1 MKQYEV
7 NRMRTVAVVGHSGTG
22 KTSFVESALFL
33 SGSKAKKGTVE
44 SKTTTSDYLPEEHAK
59 LTSFSTSLIPIE
71 FKDYKINFLDTPGSE
86 EFVNEL
92 YQALSVVKGAVLVI
106 DGTKGIDIGSER
118 VLTEL
123 NERHIPTIIYVNK
136 MDKPNVKFEKILESI
151 QGVIG
156 YQAVPFLWPIV
167 DGEDF
172 KGYVNLVDMNKKLHE
187 GGSSEISDLDDAL
200 YAQVE
205 PFRTKIIE
213 SVAETSETLFDKHFA
228 GETISQEEIYEGL
241 RKGVLDG
248 DLKPIVFGSADL
260 NIGVNACLDIIKN
273 FMPAPNDLKPVEGK
287 RPDSDIVVE
296 RITSNDEPLSAY
308 VFKTTVD
315 PFMGSISLIKVFSG
329 VLKSGAEVYV
339 PNTGKTVKMGNIFT
353 MRGKEQI
360 EMDTIYAG
368 DIGAVAKIENLFTG
382 ATLTDPKNPV
392 VFELRKIQ
400 TPTMYI
406 GIHPKNKNDDNKLST
421 VLAKMRI
428 EDPTL
433 DIVRN
438 PETAQLLIGGQ
449 GLTHIGYII
458 DKMKNTYNLDVDMS
472 DQKIV
477 YRETIKAK
485 GDAEGKHKKQSGG
498 SGQFGVVRMRFEP
511 INPNEKEFEFSE
523 EVHGGSVPKNY
534 FPAVEKG
541 LIETFQKGPL
551 AGFPV
556 IGVKAILYDGQY
568 HDVDSNEI
576 SFKMAAN
583 LAFKNALPQVRP
595 TILEPVMALKIT
607 VKDDYVGDVM
617 GDANKRRGRVLGME
631 PIEGGRQVISAE
643 IPEVEIVKYT
653 VDLKAMTQGSGSFTR
668 TFARYEEV
676 PEMLIDRIIQEHTAQ
691 E

>member
-7 NRMRTVAVVGHSGTG
+7 SRMRAVAIVGHSGTG

-33 SGSKAKKGTVE
+33 SGTKAKKGTVE
-44 SKTTTSDYLPEEHAK
+44 TKTTTSDFYPEEHAK

-92 YQALSVVKGAVLVI
+92 YQALDVVKGAILVI
-106 DGTKGIDIGSER
+106 DGTKGIDIGSAR

-123 NERHIPTIIYVNK
+123 SERHIPTVIYVNK

-151 QGVIG
+151 QGVMG
-156 YQAVPFLWPIV
+156 YQAVPFLWPV
-167 DGEDF
+167 VEGEDF
-172 KGYVNLVDMNKKLHE
+172 KGYVNLVDMNKKVHE
-187 GGSSEISDLDDAL
+187 GGNSQIIELDDAT
-200 YAQVE
+200 AAEVE
-205 PFRTKIIE
+205 PFRLKIVE
-213 SVAETSETLFDKHFA
+213 SVAETSEALFDKHFA
-228 GETISQEEIYEGL
+228 GEEITQEEVYQGL

-260 NIGVNACLDIIKN
+260 NIGVNACLDIVKN
-273 FMPAPNDLKPVEGK
+273 FMAAPDDLNPVEGK
-287 RPDSDIVVE
+287 KPGTDEVIQRVSK
-296 RITSNDEPLSAY
+296 NDEPLSAY

-315 PFMGSISLIKVFSG
+315 PFMGSVSLIKVFSG
-329 VLKSGAEVYV
+329 VLKSGAEVLV
-339 PNTGKTVKMGNIFT
+339 PNTGKTVKLGNLFT
-353 MRGKEQI
+353 LRGKEQLD
-360 EMDTIYAG
+360 MDTIYAG

-382 ATLTDPKNPV
+382 ATLTDPKNPIIFAPSKV
-392 VFELRKIQ
+392 Q

-406 GIHPKNKNDDNKLST
+406 GIHPKNKNDDNKLSS
-421 VLAKMRI
+421 VLAKMKV

-438 PETAQLLIGGQ
+438 PETAQLLLGGH
-449 GLTHIGYII
+449 GLTHIGFIT
-458 DKMKNTYNLDVDMS
+458 DKMKNTYNLEVEMS

-511 INPNEKEFEFSE
+511 MNPNEVEFEFAE

-541 LIETFQKGPL
+541 LVETFQKGPL

-556 IGVKAILYDGQY
+556 IGIKAILYDGQY

-583 LAFKNALPQVRP
+583 LAFKNALDQVKP
-595 TILEPVMALKIT
+595 TILEPVMLLRIT
-607 VKDDYVGDVM
+607 VNDDYVGDVM

-631 PIEGGRQVISAE
+631 PLEGGRQIIVAE

-653 VDLKAMTQGSGSFTR
+653 VDLKALTQGSGSFTR
-668 TFARYEEV
+668 QFARYEEV
-676 PEMLIDRIIQEHTAQ
+676 PENLIDRIIKEHKT

>member
-7 NRMRTVAVVGHSGTG
+7 NRMRTVAIVGHTGTG

-33 SGSKAKKGTVE
+33 SGTKAKKGSVE
-44 SKTTTSDYLPEEHAK
+44 SKSTTSDYLPEEHAK
-59 LTSFSTSLIPIE
+59 LTSFSTSLVPIE

-92 YQALSVVKGAVLVI
+92 YQALDVVKGAILVI
-106 DGTKGIDIGSER
+106 DGTKAIDIGSER
-118 VLTEL
+118 VLNEL
-123 NERHIPTIIYVNK
+123 NERHIPTVIYVNK

-151 QGVIG
+151 QGTLG
-156 YQAVPFLWPIV
+156 YQAVPFLWPV
-167 DGEDF
+167 VEGEDF

-187 GGSSEISDLDDAL
+187 GGRSKITELDDATL
-200 YAQVE
+200 AQVE
-205 PFRTKIIE
+205 PFRTKIVE
-213 SVAETSETLFDKHFA
+213 SVAETSEALFDKHFA
-228 GETISQEEIYEGL
+228 GEAISQEEIYEGL

-273 FMPAPNDLKPVEGK
+273 FMPAPNDLKPVSGI
-287 RPDSDIVVE
+287 RPNSDIVIE
-296 RITSNDEPLSAY
+296 RDTRNDAPLSAY

-315 PFMGSISLIKVFSG
+315 PFMGTLSMIKVFSG
-329 VLKSGAEVYV
+329 VLKSGSEVLV
-339 PNTGKTVKMGNIFT
+339 PNTGKMVKIGNLFT
-353 MRGKEQI
+353 LRGKEQI
-360 EMDTIYAG
+360 EIDSIVAG

-382 ATLTDPKNPV
+382 ATLTDPKDPIL
-392 VFELRKIQ
+392 FETSKIQ

-421 VLAKMRI
+421 VLAKMKI
-428 EDPTL
+428 EDPTI

-449 GLTHIGYII
+449 GLTHISYIT
-458 DKMKNTYNLDVDMS
+458 DKMKNSYNLEVDMS

-511 INPNEKEFEFSE
+511 MNPNEKDFEFTE

-551 AGFPV
+551 AGFPI

-576 SFKMAAN
+576 SFKMAAS
-583 LAFKNALPQVRP
+583 LAFKNALPQVKP
-595 TILEPVMALKIT
+595 TILEPVMLLKIT
-607 VKDDYVGDVM
+607 VKDDYLGDVM

-631 PIEGGRQVISAE
+631 PLEGGRQNILAE

-668 TFARYEEV
+668 SFARYEEV
-676 PEMLIDRIIQEHTAQ
+676 PENLIDKIIQEHKLDA
-691 E
+691 

>member
-1 MKQYEV
+1 MKQYEI

-33 SGSKAKKGTVE
+33 SGTKAKKGTIE
-44 SKTTTSDYLPEEHAK
+44 TKSTTSDYLAEEHNK
-59 LTSFSTSLIPIE
+59 LASFSTSLIPIE
-71 FKDYKINFLDTPGSE
+71 FKDYKFNFLDTPGSE

-92 YQALSVVKGAVLVI
+92 YQSLDVVKGAVLVI
-106 DGTKGIDIGSER
+106 DGTKAIDIGSER

-151 QGVIG
+151 QSVIG
-156 YQAVPFLWPIV
+156 YQAVPFLWPV
-167 DGEDF
+167 VEGEDF
-172 KGYVNLVDMNKKLHE
+172 KGYVNLVDMNQKLHE
-187 GGSSEISDLDDAL
+187 DGSSQILELDEAMV
-200 YAQVE
+200 AQVE
-205 PFRTKIIE
+205 PFRTKIVE
-213 SVAETSETLFDKHFA
+213 SVAETSEELFDKHFA
-228 GETISQEEIYEGL
+228 GEKISQEEIYNGL

-273 FMPAPNDLKPVEGK
+273 FMPAPDDLKPVTGL

-296 RITSNDEPLSAY
+296 RISSNDEPLSAY

-329 VLKSGAEVYV
+329 VLKSGAEVLV
-339 PNTGKTVKMGNIFT
+339 PNINKTVKIGNLFT
-353 MRGKEQI
+353 LRGKEQI

-392 VFELRKIQ
+392 IFEASKIQ

-406 GIHPKNKNDDNKLST
+406 GIHPKNKNDDNKLSS
-421 VLAKMRI
+421 VLAKMKT
-428 EDPTL
+428 EDPTI
-433 DIVRN
+433 DVVRN

-449 GLTHIGYII
+449 GLTHIGFIT
-458 DKMKNTYNLDVDMS
+458 DKMKNSYGLEVETS

-498 SGQFGVVRMRFEP
+498 SGQFGVVKMRFEP
-511 INPNEKEFEFSE
+511 LNPNEKEFEFAE

-556 IGVKAILYDGQY
+556 IGIKAILYDGQY

-576 SFKMAAN
+576 SFKMAAS
-583 LAFKNALPQVRP
+583 LAFKNALDQVKP
-595 TILEPVMALKIT
+595 TILEPVMSLKIT

-631 PIEGGRQVISAE
+631 PLEGGRQVISAE

-676 PEMLIDRIIQEHTAQ
+676 PDMLIDRIVQDHTVS

>member
-44 SKTTTSDYLPEEHAK
+44 SKSTTSDYLPEEHAK

-92 YQALSVVKGAVLVI
+92 YQALSVVKGAILVI
-106 DGTKGIDIGSER
+106 DGTKAIDIGSER

-167 DGEDF
+167 EGEDF

-187 GGSSEISDLDDAL
+187 GGNSEISELDDTMI
-200 YAQVE
+200 AQVE

-213 SVAETSETLFDKHFA
+213 SVAETSEALFDKHFA

-287 RPDSDIVVE
+287 RPDSDVVVE
-296 RITSNDEPLSAY
+296 RITSNEEPLSAY

-315 PFMGSISLIKVFSG
+315 PFMGSVSLIKVFSG
-329 VLKSGAEVYV
+329 VLKSGAEVFV
-339 PNTGKTVKMGNIFT
+339 PNIGKTVKIGNLFT
-353 MRGKEQI
+353 LRGKEQL

-368 DIGAVAKIENLFTG
+368 DIGAVAKIESLFTG
-382 ATLTDPKNPV
+382 ATLTDAKNPV

-421 VLAKMRI
+421 VLAKMKI

-433 DIVRN
+433 DIIRN

-449 GLTHIGYII
+449 GLTHIGYIT
-458 DKMKNTYNLDVDMS
+458 DKMKNSYNLEVDMS

-511 INPNEKEFEFSE
+511 LNPNEKEFEFAE

-556 IGVKAILYDGQY
+556 IGIKAILYDGQY

-576 SFKMAAN
+576 SFKMAAS
-583 LAFKNALPQVRP
+583 LAFKNALTQVKP
-595 TILEPVMALKIT
+595 TILEPVMSLKIT

-631 PIEGGRQVISAE
+631 PIEGGRQIIAAE

-676 PEMLIDRIIQEHTAQ
+676 PEMLIDRIVQEHKTS